1 MYTVKE
7 ARHESGYTLL
17 ESLFQLLIAAA
28 FLHLIIMF
36 LLFKESTHSQLTDSQ
51 TTEWELFMVDLQT
64 DLSAVQMIGVNND
77 GTILTAFTMD
87 TSTNTEYSSVGG
99 VIRRRVG
106 SQGHVPLL
114 TNVQKVNF
122 VDEGP
127 LLVVSV
133 TLQDGTE
140 RQRRVAVGLS
150 EK

>member
-1 MYTVKE
+1 MKKT
-7 ARHESGYTLL
+7 RNESGYTLL
-17 ESLFQLLIAAA
+17 ESLFQLIIAAA
-28 FLHLIIMF
+28 FLHLIILF
-36 LLFKESTHSQLTDSQ
+36 LLFKESTYNQLTDSQ

-64 DLSAVQMIGVNND
+64 DLSAVKRIELNTE
-77 GTILTAFTMD
+77 GTILTAFMMD
-87 TSTNTEYSSVGG
+87 TSTNTEYSNVGG

-114 TNVQKVNF
+114 TNVQKVIF

-150 EK
+150 ER

>member
-1 MYTVKE
+1 
-7 ARHESGYTLL
+7 
-17 ESLFQLLIAAA
+17 
-28 FLHLIIMF
+28 
-36 LLFKESTHSQLTDSQ
+36 
-51 TTEWELFMVDLQT
+51 MVDLQT
-64 DLSAVQMIGVNND
+64 DLSAVKTIGVNTD
-77 GTILTAFTMD
+77 GTVLTAFMMD
-87 TSTNTEYSSVGG
+87 TSANTEYSNVGG

-133 TLQDGTE
+133 TLQDGTK

-150 EK
+150 ER